1 MICFGFA
8 SSQVGF
14 NAGDGATFFAVPES
28 QSDAIVDIDM
38 DTNIDRVGR
47 FVFRIDNSD
56 IVDSGCN
63 TEGRLTVQTNETS
76 IQARSSHIQV
86 SCCPC

>member
-47 FVFRIDNSD
+47 FLFRIDNSD

-63 TEGRLTVQTNETS
+63 TEGMLPRRTKVGRPAR
-76 IQARSSHIQV
+76 IQAN
-86 SCCPC
+86 P